1 MGSQKRERQRQG
13 RQVKTV
19 AQQAAARRQKTRRRG
34 VRLAIGAVIVLAA
47 ALGYSLLTGDDDS
60 SDEAADETAAD
71 ETAADETAAADEVLN
86 RQPPVPANASAD
98 LPADAVEVETFIEGD
113 GEGAAAGD
121 TVVVHYVGV
130 LADGT
135 QFDTSWDG
143 EPFRVENLGQAPVI
157 DGWNEGLVGAKVG
170 ERRRIEIGPDKAY
183 GAQGSG
189 NGDIPP
195 DAPLAFEIDVVDI
208 ERAGG

>member
-13 RQVKTV
+13 RQIKTV

-34 VRLAIGAVIVLAA
+34 VRLAVVVVIALAA

-60 SDEAADETAAD
+60 SDEAAD

-98 LPADAVEVETFIEGD
+98 LPADAVEVETFIEGA

-143 EPFRVENLGQAPVI
+143 EPFLVENLGQAPVI